1 MKKIPRS
8 EVTKKRIREVISEGT
23 AGGEDPKTLLIKL
36 GVQRLAEEAL
46 EAAVRD
52 LLGRDYYERG
62 AGQGW
67 RNGYREG
74 RLSTAEGEVR
84 YGVPQVREAD
94 TRRLSELRA
103 LLSGRSEVL
112 EDLVV
117 EMFARG
123 CSTRDIETIFGG
135 LLSRTGVSELTERLW
150 EEYEAFATRDLS
162 EIKPLYLFLDGLSAR
177 LTPGYR
183 REAVLVAWCIS
194 WEGRKVLIHIAPGT
208 KESKECCDEFIHEM
222 RRRGLSE
229 PVVVVTDGAPGLISA
244 VEECFSASLRQRCL
258 AHKMRNLASKLPEDI
273 RVEFEQAARASYQA
287 PSKAMARA
295 LREDLVERFE
305 RRVPSAVRCFEE
317 DFEAC
322 IAHLDCPPAH
332 RRSIRTTNLLER
344 LFEEERRRTKA
355 APTLF
360 GERPVLKLMFASLI
374 RASER
379 WRGLRITELE
389 HHQLQHLYGE
399 LQEGAQ
405 KMHQPLVKPHST
417 PDQIYSKD
425 GT

>member
-1 MKKIPRS
+1 MEKVPRS
-8 EVTKKRIREVISEGT
+8 EVTRKRIREVIKEGA
-23 AGGEDPKTLLIKL
+23 AGGEDPKSLLIKL
-36 GVQRLAEEAL
+36 AIQSLAEEAL

-52 LLGRDYYERG
+52 LLGRGYYERG
-62 AGQGW
+62 GDRGW
-67 RNGYREG
+67 RNGYRRG

-84 YGVPQVREAD
+84 YGVPQVRGAD
-94 TRRLSELRA
+94 TSRLGELRK

-177 LTPGYR
+177 LTPGYK
-183 REAVLVAWCIS
+183 REAVLVAWCMT

-208 KESKECCDEFIHEM
+208 QESRECCYEFIQEM

-229 PVVVVTDGAPGLISA
+229 PVLVVSDGAPGLIGA
-244 VEECFSASLRQRCL
+244 VEECFTASLRQRCL

-295 LREDLVERFE
+295 LGRTWWRDLKNGCPRL
-305 RRVPSAVRCFEE
+305 SAASKRTLRPVS
-317 DFEAC
+317 
-322 IAHLDCPPAH
+322 LTLTAH
-332 RRSIRTTNLLER
+332 RPIGAPSEQQICWSHSLRRNADAP
-344 LFEEERRRTKA
+344 RRRL
-355 APTLF
+355 PSS
-360 GERPVLKLMFASLI
+360 G
-374 RASER
+374 
-379 WRGLRITELE
+379 
-389 HHQLQHLYGE
+389 
-399 LQEGAQ
+399 
-405 KMHQPLVKPHST
+405 
-417 PDQIYSKD
+417 KD
-425 GT
+425 RCSN

>member
-1 MKKIPRS
+1 MKKVPRR
-8 EVTKKRIREVISEGT
+8 EVTRKRIREVIREGT
-23 AGGEDPKTLLIKL
+23 AGGEDPKNVLIKL
-36 GVQRLAEEAL
+36 GIQSLAEEAL

-62 AGQGW
+62 SGRGW
-67 RNGYREG
+67 RNGYRRG
-74 RLSTAEGEVR
+74 RLWTAEGEVS
-84 YGVPQVREAD
+84 YGVPQVRGAD
-94 TRRLSELRA
+94 TSRMAELRA
-103 LLSGRSEVL
+103 LLSGRTEAL

-117 EMFARG
+117 EMYARG
-123 CSTRDIETIFGG
+123 CSTRDIEAIFGG

-177 LTPGYR
+177 LTPGYK
-183 REAVLVAWCIS
+183 REAVLVAWCIT

-208 KESKECCDEFIHEM
+208 KESGQCCYEFIQEM
-222 RRRGLSE
+222 KRRGLSE
-229 PVVVVTDGAPGLISA
+229 PPLVVTDGAPGLISA
-244 VEECFSASLRQRCL
+244 VEQCFGTSLRQRCL
-258 AHKMRNLASKLPEDI
+258 AHKMRNLASKLPDDI

-305 RRVPSAVRCFEE
+305 KRLPTAVRCFQE

-374 RASER
+374 RASDR

-389 HHQLQHLYGE
+389 RHQLERLYNQ
-399 LQEGAQ
+399 LHEGSQ
-405 KMHQPLVKPHST
+405 KIHEPLVKPQST
-417 PDQIYSKD
+417 PNQIYSKD